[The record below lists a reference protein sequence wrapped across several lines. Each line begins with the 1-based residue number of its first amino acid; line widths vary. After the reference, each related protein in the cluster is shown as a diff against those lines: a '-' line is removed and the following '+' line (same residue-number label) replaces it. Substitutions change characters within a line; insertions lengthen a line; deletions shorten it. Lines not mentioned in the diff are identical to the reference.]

1 MRGDCS
7 QRSVLHTGGHGHL
20 PGPSGFWIFSTNFQR
35 LSVLHHRHVA
45 TQQCPRASSSAR
57 CWRPSLWRAASARPP
72 FQHMQPA
79 PPPPLP
85 PDPSASSAQ
94 PRVGGVV
101 LRWNAEKGFGFIR
114 PHDGGQDLFCHAY
127 NIDDGNALGEGF
139 DVSFVRKYDDTRGKM
154 HADQVCGG
162 VGPRPGG
169 SCDPLLTPCLPYG
182 LEVLASEAQPPRP
195 ARAGKRTR
203 EQAQQEAI
211 DTSWLSLSAV
221 VRSIGQVPLETQ
233 RVGAWAR
240 LMSGEASARHPCS
253 AAACSRA
260 PRRF

>member
-1 MRGDCS
+1 
-7 QRSVLHTGGHGHL
+7 
-20 PGPSGFWIFSTNFQR
+20 
-35 LSVLHHRHVA
+35 
-45 TQQCPRASSSAR
+45 
-57 CWRPSLWRAASARPP
+57 
-72 FQHMQPA
+72 MQPA

-85 PDPSASSAQ
+85 PDPSASSAAQ

-139 DVSFVRKYDDTRGKM
+139 DVSFVRKYDDARGKT

-169 SCDPLLTPCLPYG
+169 GCDPLLTPCLPYG

-240 LMSGEASARHPCS
+240 LMSGEACARNPCS
-253 AAACSRA
+253 AAACSPA

>member
-1 MRGDCS
+1 M
-7 QRSVLHTGGHGHL
+7 
-20 PGPSGFWIFSTNFQR
+20 
-35 LSVLHHRHVA
+35 
-45 TQQCPRASSSAR
+45 SAR
-57 CWRPSLWRAASARPP
+57 FLLGALLAPRLGAAREPP
-72 FQHMQPA
+72 LQHMQPA

-85 PDPSASSAQ
+85 PDPSASSAAQ

-139 DVSFVRKYDDTRGKM
+139 DVSFVRKYDDARGKT

-169 SCDPLLTPCLPYG
+169 GCDPLLTPCLPYG

-221 VRSIGQVPLETQ
+221 VRSIGQVPLETH

-240 LMSGEASARHPCS
+240 HEWGGSCAPPLQRGRVLTSPAPLLTQAPLEIELHDGTRVEGVLRQ
-253 AAACSRA
+253 AA
-260 PRRF
+260 

>member
-1 MRGDCS
+1 MID
-7 QRSVLHTGGHGHL
+7 
-20 PGPSGFWIFSTNFQR
+20 IFPVSAR
-35 LSVLHHRHVA
+35 
-45 TQQCPRASSSAR
+45 CSSAR
-57 CWRPSLWRAASARPP
+57 CWRPARWRESRPL
-72 FQHMQPA
+72 QHMQPA

-85 PDPSASSAQ
+85 PDPSASSAAQ

-139 DVSFVRKYDDTRGKM
+139 DVSFVRKYDDARGET

-169 SCDPLLTPCLPYG
+169 GCDPLLTPCLPYG

-240 LMSGEASARHPCS
+240 LMSGEARARHPCS

>member
-1 MRGDCS
+1 
-7 QRSVLHTGGHGHL
+7 
-20 PGPSGFWIFSTNFQR
+20 
-35 LSVLHHRHVA
+35 
-45 TQQCPRASSSAR
+45 
-57 CWRPSLWRAASARPP
+57 
-72 FQHMQPA
+72 MQPA

-139 DVSFVRKYDDTRGKM
+139 DVSFVRKYDDARGKT

-169 SCDPLLTPCLPYG
+169 GCDPLLTPCLPYG